1 MHRRNESMTCL
12 IPVAR
17 LRRRI
22 IVSEVRY
29 VVNVIVYE
37 DGHCDVIWDSS
48 VTDEDCYRA
57 LKQVTQDME
66 NALGVNPP
74 TPPRKPPTITRLK

>member
-1 MHRRNESMTCL
+1 MMSD
-12 IPVAR
+12 I
-17 LRRRI
+17 
-22 IVSEVRY
+22 RY

-48 VTDEDCYRA
+48 VADEDCYRA

-66 NALGVNPP
+66 NALGHNPP
-74 TPPRKPPTITRLK
+74 PNPPKKPTITRLK